1 MFRYIYKSL
10 PLSEDIRT
18 WVRKTIPLRWKR
30 QAQFRNYGVIN
41 ELYLWRTDRDIETI
55 APIQNYFSNIFP
67 ELDTATE
74 GTVWVYDKD
83 GEEIACHQ
91 FELAHAGMYVVKLS
105 DLVNEQGEYG
115 TFMWHIKMPDP
126 IASHQLVRKNLVYFT
141 DRGYVCYEKS
151 GKQPCF
157 THGVDRY
164 AVFQR
169 QETKKYS
176 LFYATGKPE
185 RSWVPEFP
193 LSLEMQD
200 EIDMV
205 LLNRSASSQVFNITI
220 YQNGGNAI
228 HHAKVD
234 VAPRGVGLYTLNR
247 EIILPLKNKG
257 GYFMVEGL
265 ATYWGRPAIMR
276 HFANGSLS
284 VMHC

>member
-1 MFRYIYKSL
+1 MFRGIYNAL
-10 PLSEDIRT
+10 PLSGGIRA
-18 WVRKTIPLRWKR
+18 WIKKTVPLRWKR

-41 ELYLWRTDRDIETI
+41 ELYLWRLDRDIETI

-74 GTVWVYDKD
+74 GTVWVYAKN
-83 GEEIACHQ
+83 GKELACHQ
-91 FELAHAGMYVVKLS
+91 FSLAHAGMHVVKLS
-105 DLVNEQGEYG
+105 ELINQQGEYG
-115 TFMWHIKMPDP
+115 TFMWHIKMPHSV
-126 IASHQLVRKNLVYFT
+126 ASSEIVRKNLVYFT

-169 QETKKYS
+169 QETKKYR
-176 LFYATGKPE
+176 LFYADKSE
-185 RSWVPEFP
+185 RSWIPEFP
-193 LSLEMQD
+193 LNQGMQD
-200 EIDMV
+200 EIDIV
-205 LLNRSASSQVFNITI
+205 LLNRSASYQSFIITI

-228 HHAKVD
+228 HHAEVK
-234 VAPRGVGLYTLNR
+234 VAPRGVEFFTLNQNVLSLLDNR
-247 EIILPLKNKG
+247 D
-257 GYFMVEGL
+257 GYFVVEGL
-265 ATYWGRPAIMR
+265 ATHWGRPAIMR